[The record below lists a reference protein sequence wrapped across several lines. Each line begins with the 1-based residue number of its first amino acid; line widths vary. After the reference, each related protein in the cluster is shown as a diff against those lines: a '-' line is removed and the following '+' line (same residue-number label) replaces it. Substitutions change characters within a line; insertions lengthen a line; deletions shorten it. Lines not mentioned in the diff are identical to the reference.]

1 MKNDNLMH
9 SPMYSYLKL
18 LLFNSKFS
26 LSMAM
31 GFWHD
36 TTHNSYVS
44 PCKIP
49 LCSSFPADPPK
60 KFCSWLP
67 FPKYNK
73 ASANRLRLSSLV
85 Q

>member
-1 MKNDNLMH
+1 MKNYDNLMH
-9 SPMYSYLKL
+9 SPTYSYL
-18 LLFNSKFS
+18 NYCYCKFS

-44 PCKIP
+44 LCKIP

-67 FPKYNK
+67 FRKYNT
-73 ASANRLRLSSLV
+73 ASANRL
-85 Q
+85 